1 MNESENTTAGDA
13 AQWAKYC
20 ATRAQGFQESL
31 EAFRLGNL
39 QATAERGFSSA
50 RIAELEE
57 TVDDM
62 ARARDEMV
70 NLANM
75 WANVAGVLH
84 LVEEGEPS

>member
-1 MNESENTTAGDA
+1 MNEPGITAA
-13 AQWAKYC
+13 AA
-20 ATRAQGFQESL
+20 AHRAARAAEQAQQAQEVL

-39 QATAERGFSSA
+39 QATAERGFSPS
-50 RIAELEE
+50 RIAEVEK

-75 WANVAGVLH
+75 WANVAGALH
-84 LVEEGEPS
+84 LAETGDGS